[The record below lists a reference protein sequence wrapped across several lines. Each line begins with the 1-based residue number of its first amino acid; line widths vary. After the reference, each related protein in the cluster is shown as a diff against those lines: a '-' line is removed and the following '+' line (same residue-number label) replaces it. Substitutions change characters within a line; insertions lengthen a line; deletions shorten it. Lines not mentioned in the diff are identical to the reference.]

1 LAPRR
6 HLSNISSSIRFDC
19 PVRSGQ
25 WKVNS
30 SQEMS
35 NVTSHAWQQIEIIQP
50 ALPSLVRGES
60 FVNDL
65 LVRSIQA
72 SDRNWVES
80 FVKSRWRSEIIVA
93 KGRVIRPAE
102 LDGFAAFKGKNR
114 VGLLTYRIEGPDCEV
129 VTIDSNA
136 QGEGIGTA
144 LIDAVKE
151 RAKLRGCRRLWLIT
165 TNDNLHALGFY
176 QKRGFRLIA
185 LYPNAIE
192 ASRRLKPQIAVRAA
206 NGIPIRDELELELEL
221 AT

>member
-1 LAPRR
+1 M
-6 HLSNISSSIRFDC
+6 S
-19 PVRSGQ
+19 
-25 WKVNS
+25 KVPS
-30 SQEMS
+30 R
-35 NVTSHAWQQIEIIQP
+35 AWQQIEIIQP
-50 ALPSLVRGES
+50 ALPSLARGES

-80 FVKSRWRSEIIVA
+80 FVKSHCGSEIVVA
-93 KGRVIRPAE
+93 KGRVLRPAE
-102 LDGFAAFKGKNR
+102 LDGFAGFKRKNP
-114 VGLLTYRIEGPDCEV
+114 VGLLTYRIEGHDCEI

-144 LIDAVKE
+144 LIDAVRE
-151 RAKLRGCRRLWLIT
+151 RAKLKGCRRLWLIT
-165 TNDNLHALGFY
+165 TNDNLNALGFY

-192 ASRRLKPQIAVRAA
+192 ASRKLKPQISMKAA

-221 AT
+221 TK

>member
-1 LAPRR
+1 MFFHAL
-6 HLSNISSSIRFDC
+6 
-19 PVRSGQ
+19 G
-25 WKVNS
+25 KV
-30 SQEMS
+30 
-35 NVTSHAWQQIEIIQP
+35 EIIQP

-151 RAKLRGCRRLWLIT
+151 RAKLKGCTRLWLIT
-165 TNDNLHALGFY
+165 TNDNLNALGFY

-192 ASRRLKPQIAVRAA
+192 ASRRLKPQISMKAA

-221 AT
+221 TE